1 MQLHQTALQFIWD
14 STGLGKTLTPALLAL
29 EDGSLFQGVSIG
41 IDGSAPGEVVF
52 NTAMTGYQEIL
63 TDPSYARQIIT
74 LTYPQIGNTGVNAE
88 DMESDTVH
96 ASGLV
101 IRQTPRRPSS
111 WRMQETLQAFLERL
125 GVVAIADVDTR
136 RLTRLIREKGALRGC
151 ICAGADVSEADAL
164 AAARAFPGLEG
175 MDLARE
181 VSRSESYEW
190 REAAWSLDSGY
201 GERSEDRFHVVAYD
215 FGVKRNILRL
225 LASRGA
231 RLTVVPATTSA
242 EEVLALKPDGVFL
255 SNGPGDPEP
264 CSYAIAAIRTL
275 LDKDLPIFG
284 ICLGHQL
291 LAHFFGGSTG
301 PAAGGW
307 NVGVHSARVIERE
320 SWMQPERQ
328 ALHLLSSH
336 KDQVTQLPVGARVIL
351 SSDSCPVAGFVI
363 GQQVMTVQGHPEFT
377 RDYAEELMRKRAP
390 VIGDETFHAGI
401 ASLQQETDEIV
412 TAVWILNFLRG
423 STQRNTE
430 AGTG

>member
-1 MQLHQTALQFIWD
+1 MRL
-14 STGLGKTLTPALLAL
+14 K
-29 EDGSLFQGVSIG
+29 IG
-41 IDGSAPGEVVF
+41 IL
-52 NTAMTGYQEIL
+52 Q
-63 TDPSYARQIIT
+63 TDAVLEEFQPRYGD
-74 LTYPQIGNTGVNAE
+74 YPQMFARV
-88 DMESDTVH
+88 
-96 ASGLV
+96 L
-101 IRQTPRRPSS
+101 
-111 WRMQETLQAFLERL
+111 
-125 GVVAIADVDTR
+125 
-136 RLTRLIREKGALRGC
+136 
-151 ICAGADVSEADAL
+151 L
-164 AAARAFPGLEG
+164 AAAEQENVELELPVYPVYRGALPEATDDCDGYLITGSRQSVYDDLPWIPLLVEFLRRA
-175 MDLARE
+175 LA
-181 VSRSESYEW
+181 
-190 REAAWSLDSGY
+190 D
-201 GERSEDRFHVVAYD
+201 
-215 FGVKRNILRL
+215 GVKI
-225 LASRGA
+225 
-231 RLTVVPATTSA
+231 
-242 EEVLALKPDGVFL
+242 
-255 SNGPGDPEP
+255 
-264 CSYAIAAIRTL
+264 I
-275 LDKDLPIFG
+275 G
-284 ICLGHQL
+284 ICFGHQL